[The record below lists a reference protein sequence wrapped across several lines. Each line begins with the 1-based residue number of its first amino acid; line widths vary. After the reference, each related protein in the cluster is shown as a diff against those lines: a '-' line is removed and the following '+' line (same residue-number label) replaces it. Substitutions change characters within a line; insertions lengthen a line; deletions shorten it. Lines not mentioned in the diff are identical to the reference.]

1 MLGRGP
7 TDSAVNTLITGV
19 RNAIVIVIQVEF
31 VHTAI
36 AIVIYCH
43 TIADWASI
51 VDIEYSVAIVILVLG
66 RVGASITIT
75 I

>member
-1 MLGRGP
+1 M
-7 TDSAVNTLITGV
+7 STLIASV
-19 RNAIVIVIQVEF
+19 RDAIVIVIQVEF
-31 VHTAI
+31 VHTSI

-66 RVGASITIT
+66 RVGASIAIT